1 MTMRTFRYF
10 VCPNQHRGEEKTSE
24 NDQHFSGKWDVDVT
38 GMRGNGKDSLGY
50 EMYLCILCGEPMTIT
65 TRPAP

>member
-24 NDQHFSGKWDVDVT
+24 NDQPFSGKWDVDVT
-38 GMRGNGKDSLGY
+38 GMRGTGRTASATKCTSAS
-50 EMYLCILCGEPMTIT
+50 PVVS
-65 TRPAP
+65 P